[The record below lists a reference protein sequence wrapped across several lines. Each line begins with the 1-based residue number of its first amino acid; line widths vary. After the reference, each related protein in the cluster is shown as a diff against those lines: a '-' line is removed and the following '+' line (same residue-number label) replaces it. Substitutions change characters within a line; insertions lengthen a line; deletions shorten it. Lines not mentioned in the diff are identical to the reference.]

1 MNQTRFSINDQ
12 SFNMG
17 SEKPFAHLCRSRFVV
32 WRGMKPK
39 VGMPVREKCYLEKTL
54 MLLCADGWRNCGRGV
69 REVGLY

>member
-1 MNQTRFSINDQ
+1 
-12 SFNMG
+12 
-17 SEKPFAHLCRSRFVV
+17 
-32 WRGMKPK
+32 MKPK